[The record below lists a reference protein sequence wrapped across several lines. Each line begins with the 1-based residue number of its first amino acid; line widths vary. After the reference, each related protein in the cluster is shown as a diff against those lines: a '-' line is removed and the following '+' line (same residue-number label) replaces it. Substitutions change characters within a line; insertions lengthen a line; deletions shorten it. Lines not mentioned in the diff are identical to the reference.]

1 MSTNLTATKLLGL
14 TLAVIAS
21 TVFLLGIVIFED
33 PPGFFGY
40 FFGFLNG
47 AAWICWLW
55 IFLNW
60 QDNRRNAYDR
70 FR

>member
-1 MSTNLTATKLLGL
+1 MFNKITAFKVFGL

-21 TVFLLGIVIFED
+21 TVFLFGIVIFED

-40 FFGFLNG
+40 VFGFLNG
-47 AAWICWLW
+47 AAWVCWLW

>member
-1 MSTNLTATKLLGL
+1 MSTNLTATKLFGL

-47 AAWICWLW
+47 AAWVCWLW